1 MTMNYRRKNKR
12 NYKKIVSFSVGII
25 LVIFI
30 LSIFSKSVRTGLT
43 DVASTVA
50 YPFWKSKVYVGSK
63 FSTFKGL
70 IKSRE
75 SLVETNIELKEELLR
90 RKAKSLDLEL
100 LEAENENFRA
110 MLGRADATSTLP
122 AFILARPPKTGYDV
136 FVVDRGGNAGVT
148 IGRQVFFENIL
159 LGEVIEVSAQ
169 TSKIKLLSSGGT
181 ETEAFLGSQNLPI
194 TMMGRG
200 GGNLVGLVSQ
210 EVKVTV
216 GDVIMIPGENN
227 KILGK
232 VEEIE
237 RGPASAFKKIYAR
250 LPINLSELRWVSIE
264 Q

>member
-25 LVIFI
+25 LVILI

-43 DVASTVA
+43 DIANAVA

-63 FSTFKGL
+63 FYTFKGL

-75 SLVETNIELKEELLR
+75 SLVETNIELREELLR
-90 RKAKSLDLEL
+90 RKARSFDLEL

-110 MLGRADATSTLP
+110 MLERADATSTLP

-148 IGRQVFFENIL
+148 VGHQVFFENIL
-159 LGEVIEVSAQ
+159 LGEVIEISPE
-169 TSKIKLLSSGGT
+169 TSKVKLLSSGGT
-181 ETEAFLGSQNLPI
+181 ETQASLGSQNLSI

-200 GGNLVGLVSQ
+200 G
-210 EVKVTV
+210 
-216 GDVIMIPGENN
+216 
-227 KILGK
+227 
-232 VEEIE
+232 
-237 RGPASAFKKIYAR
+237 
-250 LPINLSELRWVSIE
+250 
-264 Q
+264 